1 MSLNLS
7 TREKWFLGFGGL
19 AVLALLAWTFL
30 VSPGLERIEQLDR
43 SIVRHQQELTRLE
56 AMVEQWRKLKAQSES
71 LVGQLSQREADFSL
85 AGYLEELIKASDLS
99 SKVKAIRPL
108 PPEDVP
114 GGLTRLSVDL
124 RLEGASL
131 EGLVKLLYR
140 IEFSEKLLTV
150 TRMSIASAKGGL
162 NVGLRVLTLKKS

>member
-7 TREKWFLGFGGL
+7 AREKWFLGFGAL
-19 AVLALLAWTFL
+19 AVLSLLAWTFL
-30 VSPGLERIEQLDR
+30 VSPGLERVEQLDR
-43 SIVRHQQELTRLE
+43 SIVRHKQELARLE
-56 AMVEQWRKLKAQSES
+56 AMVEQWRQLKAQSES
-71 LVGQLSQREADFSL
+71 LVDQLGQREADFSL

-99 SKVKAIRPL
+99 NKVRAIRPL

-124 RLEGASL
+124 RLEGAPFQ
-131 EGLVKLLYR
+131 GLVKLLYR

-150 TRMSIASAKGGL
+150 TRLTLNSAKGGL